1 MNNSMSIKDKLKNIS
16 KNKNIDFN
24 LLLRDY
30 MYERFIERL
39 ANSKYKENFILKGGF
54 FLSTLFGLDKR
65 TTMDI
70 DLSLKNETLSK
81 DNLVKIINEI
91 INIRL
96 NDNVIITFD
105 EISNI
110 RDEDIYGGYRI
121 KITVKLDNIKESFN
135 IDVAT
140 GDPITPREMIYKY
153 ITLLDYECIDLYS
166 YNLETILAEK
176 LETIL
181 TRRELSSRM
190 KDYYDIYLIY
200 VIYNDKINLDILR
213 QAINN
218 TFIKRKVKYNINDAF
233 IIIKDNNILKNRW
246 LSYSKRNKFAKDIS
260 FEDIIICIEK
270 IINII
275 IPVENM

>member
-96 NDNVIITFD
+96 NDNVIIIFD

-213 QAINN
+213 
-218 TFIKRKVKYNINDAF
+218 
-233 IIIKDNNILKNRW
+233 
-246 LSYSKRNKFAKDIS
+246 
-260 FEDIIICIEK
+260 
-270 IINII
+270 
-275 IPVENM
+275 

>member
-1 MNNSMSIKDKLKNIS
+1 MSIKDKLKNIS
-16 KNKNIDFN
+16 KSKNIDFN

-39 ANSKYKENFILKGGF
+39 AYSKYRENFILKGGF

-110 RDEDIYGGYRI
+110 RD
-121 KITVKLDNIKESFN
+121 
-135 IDVAT
+135 
-140 GDPITPREMIYKY
+140 
-153 ITLLDYECIDLYS
+153 
-166 YNLETILAEK
+166 
-176 LETIL
+176 
-181 TRRELSSRM
+181 
-190 KDYYDIYLIY
+190 
-200 VIYNDKINLDILR
+200 
-213 QAINN
+213 
-218 TFIKRKVKYNINDAF
+218 
-233 IIIKDNNILKNRW
+233 
-246 LSYSKRNKFAKDIS
+246 
-260 FEDIIICIEK
+260 
-270 IINII
+270 
-275 IPVENM
+275 

>member
-105 EISNI
+105 
-110 RDEDIYGGYRI
+110 GYRI

-233 IIIKDNNILKNRW
+233 MIIKDNNILKNRW